1 MNSNKE
7 KGLASKIWEKVSTYS
22 ALCVVLILLCVII
35 QLNNPLFLTFDNI
48 ISVFRQL
55 AVYGIVGIGMGFLM
69 LNGYIDLSIGSLIG
83 LCGVVEGLL
92 MTRAGLSMWMAIP
105 LTVLFGALI
114 GAFNGFFITLTDI
127 PPFIFTLAM
136 TNVYRGIV
144 FIITGGQNINGLSDD
159 FLTIGRN
166 SFLGVP
172 ISVYIFF
179 VVLIIAW
186 IVLTKT
192 TFGRSVY
199 VAGGNRLA
207 ARYSGLKVRKITIL
221 CYAISGVAVSIASTI
236 LASKL
241 ASVQPSLG
249 QGYEMEAISVA
260 AIGGISLTGGSGS
273 VVGILIGALILGVID
288 NGMIMIGVTSYWQ
301 MIIKGIIIVLAVCF
315 DMFRKH
321 KKQ

>member
-1 MNSNKE
+1 M
-7 KGLASKIWEKVSTYS
+7 
-22 ALCVVLILLCVII
+22 
-35 QLNNPLFLTFDNI
+35 
-48 ISVFRQL
+48 
-55 AVYGIVGIGMGFLM
+55 
-69 LNGYIDLSIGSLIG
+69 
-83 LCGVVEGLL
+83 
-92 MTRAGLSMWMAIP
+92 
-105 LTVLFGALI
+105 
-114 GAFNGFFITLTDI
+114 
-127 PPFIFTLAM
+127 
-136 TNVYRGIV
+136 
-144 FIITGGQNINGLSDD
+144 
-159 FLTIGRN
+159 
-166 SFLGVP
+166 
-172 ISVYIFF
+172 
-179 VVLIIAW
+179 
-186 IVLTKT
+186 
-192 TFGRSVY
+192 
-199 VAGGNRLA
+199 
-207 ARYSGLKVRKITIL
+207 RKITIL